1 MRCIINGEMIDLPAH
16 IRTVAQLLQHFRIH
30 EKIAIVEV
38 NANIIMKEKYEHTAI
53 ADGDRIE
60 IVHFVGGG

>member
-1 MRCIINGEMIDLPAH
+1 MRCIINGETIELPH
-16 IRTVAQLLQHFRIH
+16 HVRTVAQLLRHFHIH
-30 EKIAIVEV
+30 EKIAIVEINMDIV
-38 NANIIMKEKYEHTAI
+38 PKDNYEQRAI

>member
-1 MRCIINGEMIDLPAH
+1 MRCIINGEMMDLPAH
-16 IRTVAQLLQHFRIH
+16 IRTVAQLLHHFHIH
-30 EKIAIVEV
+30 EKIAIVEI
-38 NANIIMKEKYEHTAI
+38 NMEIIPKKDYEHKQI

>member
-1 MRCIINGEMIDLPAH
+1 MHCIINGETIHLPSH
-16 IRTVAQLLQHFRIH
+16 VRTVAQLLHHFHIH
-30 EKIAIVEV
+30 KKIAIVEINMHIV
-38 NANIIMKEKYEHTAI
+38 PKEDYEHTAI